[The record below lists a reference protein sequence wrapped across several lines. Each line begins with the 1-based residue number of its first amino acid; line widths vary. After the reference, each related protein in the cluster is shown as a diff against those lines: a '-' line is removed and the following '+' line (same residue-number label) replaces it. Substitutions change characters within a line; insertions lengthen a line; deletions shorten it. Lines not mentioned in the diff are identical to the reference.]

1 MEGSQD
7 ISTLALVL
15 AYLLLL
21 IPVLLAYYFKIRIV
35 KKLIVSAI
43 RMTGQLF
50 VVGIVLIYF
59 FELDN
64 NWLNAA
70 WVIGMIVFAAVS
82 TVNNS
87 ELNYRIFLPP
97 IFLAFLISTSL
108 VLWFFNA
115 VLVDLD
121 NIFDARYLIV
131 IGGMLLGNSLKGDII
146 GISKFY
152 EDLKKDEKRYLYH
165 LAVGASQREAIVPF
179 FRDSMGAALKPFI
192 ASMATM
198 GLVFLPGMMTG
209 QIIGGEDPAT
219 AIKYQI
225 AIMLAVFVATTLSV
239 SLTIFITYHRA
250 FDSCGIL
257 KKTIFRK
264 NR

>member
-1 MEGSQD
+1 MEASKD
-7 ISTLALVL
+7 ISTIALLL

-21 IPVLLAYYFKIRIV
+21 IPIVLAYYFKIRII
-35 KKLIVSAI
+35 KRLIIAAI

-50 VVGIVLIYF
+50 VVGIALIYF
-59 FELDN
+59 FELEN
-64 NWLNAA
+64 NWVNAA
-70 WVIGMIVFAAVS
+70 WVIGMIVFAAAS

-87 ELNYRIFLPP
+87 ELNYRKFLFPT
-97 IFLAFLISTSL
+97 FLAFLISTGL
-108 VLWFFNA
+108 ILLFFNA

-121 NIFDARYLIV
+121 NVFEARYLIV

-146 GISKFY
+146 GISRFY

-165 LAVGASQREAIVPF
+165 IAMGANQREAIIPF
-179 FRDSMGAALKPFI
+179 FRDSMTAALKPFI

-198 GLVFLPGMMTG
+198 GVVFLPGMMTG
-209 QIIGGEDPAT
+209 QIIGGEDPTT

-239 SLTIFITYHRA
+239 ALTIFITFRQS
-250 FDSCGIL
+250 FDDFGIL
-257 KKTIFRK
+257 KRDIFRA
-264 NR
+264 